1 MWSLRYQDCS
11 PTSGKIKSFVWSLRH
26 QDCSPTSGKIK
37 NIHCVV
43 LEASTLLEYNAWK
56 DQQHF
61 EELEASRLQ
70 SNLWDDQ
77 QLRVKLEAS

>member
-1 MWSLRYQDCS
+1 M
-11 PTSGKIKSFVWSLRH
+11 
-26 QDCSPTSGKIK
+26 
-37 NIHCVV
+37 V
-43 LEASTLLEYNAWK
+43 LDASRLLEYNAWE

-77 QLRVKLEAS
+77 QLRVALEAS